1 MEREVEIL
9 VNGKK
14 LPLGAFVEK
23 LVGDTVAAL
32 VGSLKGGEDGG
43 EIKISIRPKQG

>member
-14 LPLGAFVEK
+14 LPLGDFVEK
-23 LVGDTVAAL
+23 MVGDTVSAL
-32 VGSLKGGEDGG
+32 VGSLKGGEAGG
-43 EIKISIRPKQG
+43 EIKLSIRPKKS

>member
-1 MEREVEIL
+1 MEREVEVL

-14 LPLGAFVEK
+14 LPLHPFVIK

-32 VGSLKGGEDGG
+32 VGSLKGGEEGG
-43 EIKISIRPKQG
+43 EIQVMVRPKG